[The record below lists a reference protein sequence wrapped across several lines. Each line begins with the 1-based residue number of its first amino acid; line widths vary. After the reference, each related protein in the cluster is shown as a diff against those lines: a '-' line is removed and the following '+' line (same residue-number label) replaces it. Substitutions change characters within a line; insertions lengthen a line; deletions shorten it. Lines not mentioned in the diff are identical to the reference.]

1 LGLKSALFGLFVEI
15 IEDHF
20 VGDIADGGGEIASL
34 LEALDPAAFAD
45 MLELLLYLA
54 R

>member
-1 LGLKSALFGLFVEI
+1 MFVQI

-20 VGDIADGGGEIASL
+20 VCDVPAGGGEIASL
-34 LEALDPAAFAD
+34 PEALAPVAFAD

-54 R
+54 

>member
-20 VGDIADGGGEIASL
+20 VGDIADGGGEIA
-34 LEALDPAAFAD
+34 PAAFAD